1 MPKHL
6 VTKFTSSDR
15 VDLGY
20 GLGISYTQT
29 LQILLGVHMDD
40 NTTVVRLGQS
50 GI

>member
-29 LQILLGVHMDD
+29 LQILLRVHMDD
-40 NTTVVRLGQS
+40 DTTVVRLGQS
-50 GI
+50 EI

>member
-1 MPKHL
+1 M
-6 VTKFTSSDR
+6 TKFTSSDR

-50 GI
+50 EI